1 MVWAALELFSLVFM
15 SLQMRPSWEGL
26 GALGTPWVVLVGEG
40 LQRVMWE
47 ELGVKHH
54 LLEAGD
60 CTAWGLWAQAWAC
73 PVYGLR
79 WGSCL
84 LSLALSS
91 VKWAQG
97 FIPQRGLGTR
107 GGRPISP
114 YPN

>member
-54 LLEAGD
+54 LLEA
-60 CTAWGLWAQAWAC
+60 WGLWAQAWAC